1 MQVIKISRKLLSII
15 LKRKHRKQK
24 FQVSVGGRNIIK
36 CLMDV
41 SVPEDSK
48 CANCCIQCE
57 EKDTCEYKCYGIEK
71 WKTEEEIAK
80 NCVECWE

>member
-1 MQVIKISRKLLSII
+1 MT
-15 LKRKHRKQK
+15 
-24 FQVSVGGRNIIK
+24 K